1 MLNIAS
7 KIFKI
12 SEVEISNNDT
22 NETNKAHTDENA
34 PEQFSPAEASLLEK
48 AIRKGLVEN
57 KNDIEIQRRD
67 PSSPLYSVKTFEALR
82 L

>member
-1 MLNIAS
+1 MKKEGTTEA
-7 KIFKI
+7 
-12 SEVEISNNDT
+12 EV
-22 NETNKAHTDENA
+22 A
-34 PEQFSPAEASLLEK
+34 EQFSPAEASLLQK
-48 AIRKGLVEN
+48 AIRKGLVES